1 MKLRP
6 SVKEAM
12 KLLHIEKLKK
22 KQIKPINAILD
33 GHDTMVIA
41 PTSFGKSL
49 IYQIPAVIQRDAITI
64 VLEPLLAL
72 IHDQVQKLQ
81 SLGISA
87 AYLDS
92 TQSKAERKSVMES
105 LRNGE
110 VQILYLAPERLD
122 TGILSQIEKNNKI
135 GMIVVDECH
144 CVVSWGY
151 SFREA
156 YLKIGEY
163 IDRLKK
169 HPVVV
174 ALSATALPEDR
185 PMIMELLSKREV
197 KTFEESLYRSKLTL
211 MKHTVSSRKVQQIC
225 CVFCV

>member
-6 SVKEAM
+6 SVKETM
-12 KLLHIEKLKK
+12 ELLHIDKLKK
-22 KQIKPINAILD
+22 KQVKPINTILD
-33 GHDTMVIA
+33 GNDTMVIA
-41 PTSFGKSL
+41 PTSYGKSL
-49 IYQIPAVIQRDAITI
+49 IYQIPAVIQENAMTI

-92 TQSKAERKSVMES
+92 TQSKIERESVMES
-105 LRNGE
+105 LKNGE
-110 VQILYLAPERLD
+110 VQILYLAPERLE
-122 TGILSQIEKNNKI
+122 TGILSQIKKNNKI

-151 SFREA
+151 SFRES
-156 YLKIGEY
+156 YLTIGEY
-163 IDRLKK
+163 INKLKK

-185 PMIMELLSKREV
+185 PEIMLWN
-197 KTFEESLYRSKLTL
+197 
-211 MKHTVSSRKVQQIC
+211 C
-225 CVFCV
+225 CPCGMLRHLR